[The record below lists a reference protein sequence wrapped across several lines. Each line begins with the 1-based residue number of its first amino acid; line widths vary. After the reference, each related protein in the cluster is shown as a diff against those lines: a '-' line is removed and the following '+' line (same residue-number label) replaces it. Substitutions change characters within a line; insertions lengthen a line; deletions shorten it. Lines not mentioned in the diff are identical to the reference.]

1 MRSKQSGFLLL
12 GVSYVALVFL
22 LFLPTPLRMPSL
34 SFEPAPLWWEINL
47 DLKTQGEYRLEGKNS
62 AFTGKYSF
70 SMRWTGCLERE
81 DQDYLLYHFDSRLS
95 RWEAQESSSSPRAAV
110 TLTARDFKE
119 KPFLNLKYIL
129 RRDDELF
136 LDFLVDGI
144 AVPQNGSEDGFALL
158 FPSTQEN
165 GQRNVDVDYNSCVV
179 GGSNCVSLKEA
190 EIYAGPV
197 TKKYSWTWKHQ
208 AWKLKERRTVFTT
221 QSHRAEVSLSLIPRY
236 ARPK

>member
-12 GVSYVALVFL
+12 GVSYLALVFL
-22 LFLPTPLRMPSL
+22 LFLPTPLRMPPL
-34 SFEPAPLWWEINL
+34 SFQSAPLWWEINL
-47 DLKTQGEYRLEGKNS
+47 DLKTHGEYRLEGKNS

-70 SMRWTGCLERE
+70 SIRWTGWLETE
-81 DQDYLLYHFDSRLS
+81 DQDYLLYHFDSQLS
-95 RWEAQESSSSPRAAV
+95 HWEAQETSSSPRAAV
-110 TLTARDFKE
+110 PLTARDFKE
-119 KPFLNLKYIL
+119 KPYLDLKYIL

-144 AVPQNGSEDGFALL
+144 AVPQNASEAGFALL

-165 GQRNVDVDYNSCVV
+165 GQRNIDIDYNSCVV

-208 AWKLKERRTVFTT
+208 AWKPKERRTVFTA

-236 ARPK
+236 TRPR